1 MKKVLLMAIMC
12 VMTMSAMAQIKSVEG
27 KANLRGDFGL
37 GVGITMPVMEKIDFS
52 PNFNYYF
59 TDGTVFTLDA
69 DFHYNFEMDQNW
81 TLYPLI
87 GLAWFHASHEIGD
100 GDDYNKIGA
109 NLGGGARY
117 DINSQWA
124 AFVEAKYQWVSDFDD
139 SFFTLGV
146 SYKF

>member
-1 MKKVLLMAIMC
+1 MKKIFLMAVMCIM
-12 VMTMSAMAQIKSVEG
+12 TITAMGQQIKSVEFKG
-27 KANLRGDFGL
+27 NLRGDFGI
-37 GVGITMPVMEKIDFS
+37 GAGFTMPIFEDKIDFS

-69 DFHYNFEMDQNW
+69 DFHYNFRMDQNW
-81 TLYPLI
+81 TLYPMA
-87 GLAWFHASHEIGD
+87 GLAWFHGSDKIGK
-100 GDDYNKIGA
+100 DYNKIGA

-124 AFVEAKYQWVSDFDD
+124 AFVEAKYQWVTDFDD
-139 SFFTLGV
+139 SFFTLGM

>member
-1 MKKVLLMAIMC
+1 MKKVFLVAVMCIM
-12 VMTMSAMAQIKSVEG
+12 TITAMGQQIKSVEAR
-27 KANLRGDFGL
+27 ANLRGDFGIGAGFTL
-37 GVGITMPVMEKIDFS
+37 PIYEQIYFA

-69 DFHYNFEMDQNW
+69 DFHYDFDLDQNW
-81 TLYPLI
+81 TLYPMA
-87 GLAWFHASHEIGD
+87 GLVWFHASGGIGN
-100 GDDYNKIGA
+100 DYNKIGA

-117 DINSQWA
+117 NINSNWA
-124 AFVEAKYQWVSDFDD
+124 AFAEAKYQWVTDFDD